1 MHNLKIKFIQY
12 LISYI
17 DKIIKKMENQNK
29 YTIKNVFETIV
40 YIILCHCLG
49 DYFFQTEY
57 LAINKAKDNYCL
69 FLHCVTYCTPF
80 ILKFGLS
87 WKIYFIFF
95 IHIITDASK
104 AKYDLISLT
113 TDQIIHYVVALV
125 FIEKNWEN
133 NGHINLNIGKEMKN
147 DVIE

>member
-1 MHNLKIKFIQY
+1 
-12 LISYI
+12 
-17 DKIIKKMENQNK
+17 MEGQRK
-29 YTIKNVFETIV
+29 YTLKNIIETII

-133 NGHINLNIGKEMKN
+133 NRHINLNIGKEMKN
-147 DVIE
+147 EVIE